1 MSYFPDYF
9 TKAWAEQADTI
20 WEEVAKRYTES
31 NNLLPGDALA
41 QVVNEKLPNLV
52 RIALEKMFSAKVES
66 GIKKERDKY
75 QNAYQE
81 MADAL
86 NKNAS
91 GTEEFV

>member
-9 TKAWAEQADTI
+9 TKAWEEQADTI
-20 WEEVAKRYTES
+20 WEEVAKRYIES

-41 QVVNEKLPNLV
+41 QVVNEKLPSLV
-52 RIALEKMFSAKVES
+52 KTALGKMFSAKVES